1 MFVDDMNQF
10 LRAIAGMSEHDFI
23 EFIQRALDLWG
34 SLVLA
39 TGGYLK
45 PSKCH
50 AQFVIVEFRKGR
62 PVYKQVDLSQPFSI
76 PQKEGRRAE
85 IGCLDPT
92 SSSKLLG
99 FHADLFGTGK
109 DHLKSIFEKGM
120 LWATLSNSSGYLT
133 RADRWLSFSFQ
144 LRPALTYALEAFCAD
159 PRWIEA
165 KQHQIFYACL
175 SRMGIN
181 KNILRL
187 TRTLPHSFGGLGMFD
202 LVIETLG
209 RRIHF
214 IRQWWGTDTN
224 VGRAL
229 YAAYEA
235 FMKDHGLAGNVFSRD
250 FGKLGPLSR
259 PGLFQHTWNLC
270 HYFQVTLQ
278 FVFDSCSQSSRSN
291 DEPFMEKVLQIEDPH
306 LTTND
311 LKSINTVRRYKHVY
325 MFSDIFS
332 VNGIDVHP
340 MMLSTTRCKGRAWAN
355 FRLNNRRQLI
365 LLSGKL
371 FFEF

>member
-1 MFVDDMNQF
+1 
-10 LRAIAGMSEHDFI
+10 
-23 EFIQRALDLWG
+23 
-34 SLVLA
+34 
-39 TGGYLK
+39 
-45 PSKCH
+45 
-50 AQFVIVEFRKGR
+50 
-62 PVYKQVDLSQPFSI
+62 
-76 PQKEGRRAE
+76 
-85 IGCLDPT
+85 
-92 SSSKLLG
+92 
-99 FHADLFGTGK
+99 
-109 DHLKSIFEKGM
+109 
-120 LWATLSNSSGYLT
+120 
-133 RADRWLSFSFQ
+133 
-144 LRPALTYALEAFCAD
+144 
-159 PRWIEA
+159 
-165 KQHQIFYACL
+165 
-175 SRMGIN
+175 
-181 KNILRL
+181 
-187 TRTLPHSFGGLGMFD
+187 MFD

-235 FMKDHGLAGNVFSRD
+235 FMKDHGLAGNVFYRD
-250 FGKLGPLSR
+250 FEKLGPLSR

-311 LKSINTVRRYKHVY
+311 LKSINTVRRYKNVY

-340 MMLSTTRCKGRAWAN
+340 MMLSTTLQGTSRGEFPIEQPSSADFALWKTVLRV
-355 FRLNNRRQLI
+355 LTSNRFALSTPLSP
-365 LLSGKL
+365 LLSIPHNHEGWFMTANQERLVKRTEGDR
-371 FFEF
+371 FPHHIRE